1 MKLRKLSSFEMQWVR
16 SWVLAACAYIFLSLS
31 YLVLSC
37 GDTKEKKIKHW
48 KARVDTLAF
57 IQLNGGFKHPLHRK
71 HLSSYMSVW
80 KYKTARLDPVPT

>member
-16 SWVLAACAYIFLSLS
+16 SLVLATCTHIFLSLS

-48 KARVDTLAF
+48 KARVDSLAF
-57 IQLNGGFKHPLHRK
+57 IQLNEGFKHPLHRK
-71 HLSSYMSVW
+71 HLSSSMSVW
-80 KYKTARLDPVPT
+80 KYKTVRLDPVPT